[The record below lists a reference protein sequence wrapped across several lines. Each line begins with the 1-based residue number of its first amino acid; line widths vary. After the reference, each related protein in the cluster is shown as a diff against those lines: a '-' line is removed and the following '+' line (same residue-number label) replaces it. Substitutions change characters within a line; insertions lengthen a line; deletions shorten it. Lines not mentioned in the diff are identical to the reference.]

1 MDPVEFEAYIKSLP
15 IQLCAPEFRNAYA
28 TIKNYANRIPNQEY
42 IDALAVTRLLKA
54 ARTPGV
60 SFMPAGSSGRGA
72 LVHFVTSF
80 VTRFVTGSGIFVT
93 GCCASSSSRICGQY
107 VTAEIQGLENFAD
120 RKKVVTEWLHN
131 DEESYDTLADFFER
145 LFVREDGKTQAILA
159 YFREL
164 YGVDEEEQPT
174 DHSEAATAGAYNVT
188 GENATVIGQQNVG
201 LNAEFVQDL
210 LAAKDKQI
218 NRLLDILAKT
228 NGQAAE

>member
-1 MDPVEFEAYIKSLP
+1 MV
-15 IQLCAPEFRNAYA
+15 
-28 TIKNYANRIPNQEY
+28 TINKE
-42 IDALAVTRLLKA
+42 
-54 ARTPGV
+54 
-60 SFMPAGSSGRGA
+60 
-72 LVHFVTSF
+72 
-80 VTRFVTGSGIFVT
+80 
-93 GCCASSSSRICGQY
+93 GQKY
-107 VTAEIQGLENFAD
+107 MAEIQRLENFAD

>member
-1 MDPVEFEAYIKSLP
+1 M
-15 IQLCAPEFRNAYA
+15 
-28 TIKNYANRIPNQEY
+28 
-42 IDALAVTRLLKA
+42 VTTNKE
-54 ARTPGV
+54 
-60 SFMPAGSSGRGA
+60 
-72 LVHFVTSF
+72 
-80 VTRFVTGSGIFVT
+80 
-93 GCCASSSSRICGQY
+93 GQKY
-107 VTAEIQGLENFAD
+107 MAEIKGLENFAD

-164 YGVDEEEQPT
+164 YGADEEEQPT

-210 LAAKDKQI
+210 LAAKDKKI

>member
-1 MDPVEFEAYIKSLP
+1 MV
-15 IQLCAPEFRNAYA
+15 
-28 TIKNYANRIPNQEY
+28 TINKE
-42 IDALAVTRLLKA
+42 
-54 ARTPGV
+54 
-60 SFMPAGSSGRGA
+60 
-72 LVHFVTSF
+72 
-80 VTRFVTGSGIFVT
+80 
-93 GCCASSSSRICGQY
+93 GQKY
-107 VTAEIQGLENFAD
+107 MAEIQGLENFAD

-174 DHSEAATAGAYNVT
+174 DHSEAAVAGAYNVT

>member
-1 MDPVEFEAYIKSLP
+1 MV
-15 IQLCAPEFRNAYA
+15 
-28 TIKNYANRIPNQEY
+28 TINKE
-42 IDALAVTRLLKA
+42 
-54 ARTPGV
+54 
-60 SFMPAGSSGRGA
+60 
-72 LVHFVTSF
+72 
-80 VTRFVTGSGIFVT
+80 
-93 GCCASSSSRICGQY
+93 GQKY
-107 VTAEIQGLENFAD
+107 MAEIQGLENFAD

-174 DHSEAATAGAYNVT
+174 DHSEAATVGAYNVT

>member
-1 MDPVEFEAYIKSLP
+1 MV
-15 IQLCAPEFRNAYA
+15 
-28 TIKNYANRIPNQEY
+28 TINKE
-42 IDALAVTRLLKA
+42 
-54 ARTPGV
+54 
-60 SFMPAGSSGRGA
+60 
-72 LVHFVTSF
+72 
-80 VTRFVTGSGIFVT
+80 
-93 GCCASSSSRICGQY
+93 GQKY
-107 VTAEIQGLENFAD
+107 MAEIQGLENFAD

-218 NRLLDILAKT
+218 NRLLDILAKA

>member
-1 MDPVEFEAYIKSLP
+1 MV
-15 IQLCAPEFRNAYA
+15 
-28 TIKNYANRIPNQEY
+28 TINKE
-42 IDALAVTRLLKA
+42 
-54 ARTPGV
+54 
-60 SFMPAGSSGRGA
+60 
-72 LVHFVTSF
+72 
-80 VTRFVTGSGIFVT
+80 
-93 GCCASSSSRICGQY
+93 GQKY
-107 VTAEIQGLENFAD
+107 LAEIQGLENFAD
-120 RKKVVTEWLHN
+120 RKKLVTEWLHN

>member
-1 MDPVEFEAYIKSLP
+1 MV
-15 IQLCAPEFRNAYA
+15 
-28 TIKNYANRIPNQEY
+28 TINKE
-42 IDALAVTRLLKA
+42 
-54 ARTPGV
+54 
-60 SFMPAGSSGRGA
+60 
-72 LVHFVTSF
+72 
-80 VTRFVTGSGIFVT
+80 
-93 GCCASSSSRICGQY
+93 GQKY
-107 VTAEIQGLENFAD
+107 MAEIQGLENFAD

-218 NRLLDILAKT
+218 NRLLDIMAKT

>member
-1 MDPVEFEAYIKSLP
+1 M
-15 IQLCAPEFRNAYA
+15 
-28 TIKNYANRIPNQEY
+28 
-42 IDALAVTRLLKA
+42 
-54 ARTPGV
+54 
-60 SFMPAGSSGRGA
+60 
-72 LVHFVTSF
+72 
-80 VTRFVTGSGIFVT
+80 
-93 GCCASSSSRICGQY
+93 
-107 VTAEIQGLENFAD
+107 AEIQGLENFAD

-174 DHSEAATAGAYNVT
+174 DHSEAAAAGAYNVT

-218 NRLLDILAKT
+218 NRLLDILAKA

>member
-1 MDPVEFEAYIKSLP
+1 MV
-15 IQLCAPEFRNAYA
+15 
-28 TIKNYANRIPNQEY
+28 TINKE
-42 IDALAVTRLLKA
+42 
-54 ARTPGV
+54 
-60 SFMPAGSSGRGA
+60 
-72 LVHFVTSF
+72 
-80 VTRFVTGSGIFVT
+80 
-93 GCCASSSSRICGQY
+93 GQKY
-107 VTAEIQGLENFAD
+107 MAEIQGLENFAD

-145 LFVREDGKTQAILA
+145 LFVREDGKMQAILA

-164 YGVDEEEQPT
+164 YGVDEEELPT
-174 DHSEAATAGAYNVT
+174 DHSEAATVGAYNVT

>member
-1 MDPVEFEAYIKSLP
+1 MV
-15 IQLCAPEFRNAYA
+15 
-28 TIKNYANRIPNQEY
+28 TINKE
-42 IDALAVTRLLKA
+42 
-54 ARTPGV
+54 
-60 SFMPAGSSGRGA
+60 
-72 LVHFVTSF
+72 
-80 VTRFVTGSGIFVT
+80 
-93 GCCASSSSRICGQY
+93 GQKY
-107 VTAEIQGLENFAD
+107 MAEIQRLENFAD

-131 DEESYDTLADFFER
+131 DEENYDTLADFFER

-218 NRLLDILAKT
+218 NRLLDIMAKT

>member
-1 MDPVEFEAYIKSLP
+1 MVTMV
-15 IQLCAPEFRNAYA
+15 
-28 TIKNYANRIPNQEY
+28 TINKE
-42 IDALAVTRLLKA
+42 
-54 ARTPGV
+54 
-60 SFMPAGSSGRGA
+60 
-72 LVHFVTSF
+72 
-80 VTRFVTGSGIFVT
+80 
-93 GCCASSSSRICGQY
+93 GQKY
-107 VTAEIQGLENFAD
+107 MAEIQGLENFAD

-201 LNAEFVQDL
+201 LNAEFVQEL

>member
-1 MDPVEFEAYIKSLP
+1 MV
-15 IQLCAPEFRNAYA
+15 
-28 TIKNYANRIPNQEY
+28 TINKE
-42 IDALAVTRLLKA
+42 
-54 ARTPGV
+54 
-60 SFMPAGSSGRGA
+60 
-72 LVHFVTSF
+72 
-80 VTRFVTGSGIFVT
+80 
-93 GCCASSSSRICGQY
+93 GQKY
-107 VTAEIQGLENFAD
+107 MAEIQGLENFAD

-145 LFVREDGKTQAILA
+145 LFVREDGKTQAVLA

>member
-1 MDPVEFEAYIKSLP
+1 MV
-15 IQLCAPEFRNAYA
+15 
-28 TIKNYANRIPNQEY
+28 TINKE
-42 IDALAVTRLLKA
+42 
-54 ARTPGV
+54 
-60 SFMPAGSSGRGA
+60 
-72 LVHFVTSF
+72 
-80 VTRFVTGSGIFVT
+80 
-93 GCCASSSSRICGQY
+93 GQKY
-107 VTAEIQGLENFAD
+107 MAEIQGLENFAD
-120 RKKVVTEWLHN
+120 REKVVTEWLHN

-174 DHSEAATAGAYNVT
+174 DHSEAATVGAYNVT

-210 LAAKDKQI
+210 LAAKDNQI

>member
-1 MDPVEFEAYIKSLP
+1 MV
-15 IQLCAPEFRNAYA
+15 
-28 TIKNYANRIPNQEY
+28 TINKE
-42 IDALAVTRLLKA
+42 
-54 ARTPGV
+54 
-60 SFMPAGSSGRGA
+60 
-72 LVHFVTSF
+72 
-80 VTRFVTGSGIFVT
+80 
-93 GCCASSSSRICGQY
+93 GQKY
-107 VTAEIQGLENFAD
+107 MAEIQGLENFAD

-145 LFVREDGKTQAILA
+145 LFVRENGKTQAILA

>member
-1 MDPVEFEAYIKSLP
+1 M
-15 IQLCAPEFRNAYA
+15 R
-28 TIKNYANRIPNQEY
+28 TKNNESQKY
-42 IDALAVTRLLKA
+42 L
-54 ARTPGV
+54 
-60 SFMPAGSSGRGA
+60 
-72 LVHFVTSF
+72 
-80 VTRFVTGSGIFVT
+80 
-93 GCCASSSSRICGQY
+93 
-107 VTAEIQGLENFAD
+107 AEIQGLENFAD

>member
-1 MDPVEFEAYIKSLP
+1 MV
-15 IQLCAPEFRNAYA
+15 
-28 TIKNYANRIPNQEY
+28 TINKE
-42 IDALAVTRLLKA
+42 
-54 ARTPGV
+54 
-60 SFMPAGSSGRGA
+60 
-72 LVHFVTSF
+72 
-80 VTRFVTGSGIFVT
+80 
-93 GCCASSSSRICGQY
+93 GQKY
-107 VTAEIQGLENFAD
+107 MAEIQRLENFAD

-131 DEESYDTLADFFER
+131 DEENYDTLADFFER

-210 LAAKDKQI
+210 LATKDKQI

>member
-1 MDPVEFEAYIKSLP
+1 MV
-15 IQLCAPEFRNAYA
+15 
-28 TIKNYANRIPNQEY
+28 TINKE
-42 IDALAVTRLLKA
+42 
-54 ARTPGV
+54 
-60 SFMPAGSSGRGA
+60 
-72 LVHFVTSF
+72 
-80 VTRFVTGSGIFVT
+80 
-93 GCCASSSSRICGQY
+93 GQKY
-107 VTAEIQGLENFAD
+107 MAEIQGLENFAD

-188 GENATVIGQQNVG
+188 GENATIIGQQNVG

>member
-1 MDPVEFEAYIKSLP
+1 M
-15 IQLCAPEFRNAYA
+15 
-28 TIKNYANRIPNQEY
+28 
-42 IDALAVTRLLKA
+42 
-54 ARTPGV
+54 
-60 SFMPAGSSGRGA
+60 
-72 LVHFVTSF
+72 
-80 VTRFVTGSGIFVT
+80 
-93 GCCASSSSRICGQY
+93 
-107 VTAEIQGLENFAD
+107 AEIQGLENFAD

-145 LFVREDGKTQAILA
+145 LFVRGDGKMQAILA

-174 DHSEAATAGAYNVT
+174 DHSEAATVGAYNVT

-218 NRLLDILAKT
+218 NMLLDILAKT

>member
-1 MDPVEFEAYIKSLP
+1 MG
-15 IQLCAPEFRNAYA
+15 
-28 TIKNYANRIPNQEY
+28 TINKE
-42 IDALAVTRLLKA
+42 
-54 ARTPGV
+54 
-60 SFMPAGSSGRGA
+60 
-72 LVHFVTSF
+72 
-80 VTRFVTGSGIFVT
+80 
-93 GCCASSSSRICGQY
+93 GQKY
-107 VTAEIQGLENFAD
+107 MAEIQGLENFAD

-164 YGVDEEEQPT
+164 YGADEEEQPT

>member
-1 MDPVEFEAYIKSLP
+1 MV
-15 IQLCAPEFRNAYA
+15 
-28 TIKNYANRIPNQEY
+28 TINKE
-42 IDALAVTRLLKA
+42 
-54 ARTPGV
+54 
-60 SFMPAGSSGRGA
+60 
-72 LVHFVTSF
+72 
-80 VTRFVTGSGIFVT
+80 
-93 GCCASSSSRICGQY
+93 GQKY
-107 VTAEIQGLENFAD
+107 MAEIQRLENFAD

-131 DEESYDTLADFFER
+131 DEENYDTLADFFER

-228 NGQAAE
+228 NGQSAE

>member
-1 MDPVEFEAYIKSLP
+1 MV
-15 IQLCAPEFRNAYA
+15 
-28 TIKNYANRIPNQEY
+28 TINKE
-42 IDALAVTRLLKA
+42 
-54 ARTPGV
+54 
-60 SFMPAGSSGRGA
+60 
-72 LVHFVTSF
+72 
-80 VTRFVTGSGIFVT
+80 
-93 GCCASSSSRICGQY
+93 GQKY
-107 VTAEIQGLENFAD
+107 MAEIQRLENFAD

-131 DEESYDTLADFFER
+131 DEENYDTLADFFER

>member
-1 MDPVEFEAYIKSLP
+1 MV
-15 IQLCAPEFRNAYA
+15 
-28 TIKNYANRIPNQEY
+28 TINK
-42 IDALAVTRLLKA
+42 V
-54 ARTPGV
+54 
-60 SFMPAGSSGRGA
+60 
-72 LVHFVTSF
+72 
-80 VTRFVTGSGIFVT
+80 
-93 GCCASSSSRICGQY
+93 GQKY
-107 VTAEIQGLENFAD
+107 MAEIQGLENFAD
-120 RKKVVTEWLHN
+120 RKKVVTEWLHY

>member
-1 MDPVEFEAYIKSLP
+1 MV
-15 IQLCAPEFRNAYA
+15 
-28 TIKNYANRIPNQEY
+28 TINKE
-42 IDALAVTRLLKA
+42 
-54 ARTPGV
+54 
-60 SFMPAGSSGRGA
+60 
-72 LVHFVTSF
+72 
-80 VTRFVTGSGIFVT
+80 
-93 GCCASSSSRICGQY
+93 GQTY
-107 VTAEIQGLENFAD
+107 MAEIQGLENFAD

-174 DHSEAATAGAYNVT
+174 DHSEAAAAGAYNVT

-218 NRLLDILAKT
+218 NRLLDILAKA

>member
-1 MDPVEFEAYIKSLP
+1 MV
-15 IQLCAPEFRNAYA
+15 
-28 TIKNYANRIPNQEY
+28 TINKE
-42 IDALAVTRLLKA
+42 
-54 ARTPGV
+54 
-60 SFMPAGSSGRGA
+60 
-72 LVHFVTSF
+72 
-80 VTRFVTGSGIFVT
+80 
-93 GCCASSSSRICGQY
+93 GQKY
-107 VTAEIQGLENFAD
+107 MAEIQRLENFAD

-131 DEESYDTLADFFER
+131 DEENYDTLADFFER

-210 LAAKDKQI
+210 LAAKDNQI

>member
-1 MDPVEFEAYIKSLP
+1 MV
-15 IQLCAPEFRNAYA
+15 
-28 TIKNYANRIPNQEY
+28 TINKEGHTY
-42 IDALAVTRLLKA
+42 
-54 ARTPGV
+54 
-60 SFMPAGSSGRGA
+60 M
-72 LVHFVTSF
+72 
-80 VTRFVTGSGIFVT
+80 
-93 GCCASSSSRICGQY
+93 
-107 VTAEIQGLENFAD
+107 AEIQGLENFAD

-174 DHSEAATAGAYNVT
+174 DHSEAAAAGASNVT

-218 NRLLDILAKT
+218 NRLLDILAKA

>member
-1 MDPVEFEAYIKSLP
+1 MV
-15 IQLCAPEFRNAYA
+15 
-28 TIKNYANRIPNQEY
+28 TINKE
-42 IDALAVTRLLKA
+42 
-54 ARTPGV
+54 
-60 SFMPAGSSGRGA
+60 
-72 LVHFVTSF
+72 
-80 VTRFVTGSGIFVT
+80 
-93 GCCASSSSRICGQY
+93 GQKY
-107 VTAEIQGLENFAD
+107 MAEIQGLENFAD

-131 DEESYDTLADFFER
+131 DEENYDTLADFFER

-218 NRLLDILAKT
+218 NRLLDIMAKT

>member
-1 MDPVEFEAYIKSLP
+1 MV
-15 IQLCAPEFRNAYA
+15 
-28 TIKNYANRIPNQEY
+28 TINKE
-42 IDALAVTRLLKA
+42 
-54 ARTPGV
+54 
-60 SFMPAGSSGRGA
+60 
-72 LVHFVTSF
+72 
-80 VTRFVTGSGIFVT
+80 
-93 GCCASSSSRICGQY
+93 GQKY
-107 VTAEIQGLENFAD
+107 MAEIQRLENFAD

-131 DEESYDTLADFFER
+131 DEENYDTLADFFER
-145 LFVREDGKTQAILA
+145 LFVRENGKTQAILA

-218 NRLLDILAKT
+218 NRLLNILAKT

>member
-1 MDPVEFEAYIKSLP
+1 M
-15 IQLCAPEFRNAYA
+15 R
-28 TIKNYANRIPNQEY
+28 TKNNESQKY
-42 IDALAVTRLLKA
+42 L
-54 ARTPGV
+54 
-60 SFMPAGSSGRGA
+60 
-72 LVHFVTSF
+72 
-80 VTRFVTGSGIFVT
+80 
-93 GCCASSSSRICGQY
+93 
-107 VTAEIQGLENFAD
+107 AEIQGLENFAD
-120 RKKVVTEWLHN
+120 RKKLVTEWLYN
-131 DEESYDTLADFFER
+131 DEENYDALADFFER
-145 LFVREDGKTQAILA
+145 LFAKGGNGKAQAILA

>member
-1 MDPVEFEAYIKSLP
+1 MV
-15 IQLCAPEFRNAYA
+15 
-28 TIKNYANRIPNQEY
+28 TINKE
-42 IDALAVTRLLKA
+42 
-54 ARTPGV
+54 
-60 SFMPAGSSGRGA
+60 
-72 LVHFVTSF
+72 
-80 VTRFVTGSGIFVT
+80 
-93 GCCASSSSRICGQY
+93 GQKY
-107 VTAEIQGLENFAD
+107 MAEIQGLENFAD

-131 DEESYDTLADFFER
+131 DEEGYDTLADFFER